1 MTTDEVGVYEPENT
15 EQPCLAEIKVYRIQA
30 DEFLDISLSFLATL
44 GRTATHSYP
53 HALFTA
59 TQNIE

>member
-1 MTTDEVGVYEPENT
+1 
-15 EQPCLAEIKVYRIQA
+15 
-30 DEFLDISLSFLATL
+30 L

-59 TQNIE
+59 TQNIEWHRFP